1 MPTVVI
7 RNRNK
12 VPIPCSS
19 WSTTSIMAKPL
30 SKAMSIDMDI
40 RHLVVITHRTLHWR
54 HNDHDGVWNHQPHGC
69 LLKCL
74 FRRRSK
80 KTSKL
85 RVTGLCVGNSPGPVN
100 SPHKGPITRKMFPF
114 DDVIM
119 IRLSR
124 GSDKPSAIYIK
135 ITRVSIVFSAVCSCA
150 DQRKYQIS
158 ASLAFVRDFTGDRW
172 IFLTK
177 GQYRGKC
184 FHLMT
189 SSWAASSP
197 RLLLRSQGFAFQV
210 VYNLNTGFS
219 F

>member
-19 WSTTSIMAKPL
+19 WSNTSIMAKPL
-30 SKAMSIDMDI
+30 SKAMSIDTHI
-40 RHLVVITHRTLHWR
+40 RRLVVITHRTLHWR
-54 HNDHDGVWNHQPHGC
+54 HNDHDGVWNYQPHGC
-69 LLKCL
+69 LVNRL

-85 RVTGLCVGNSPGPVN
+85 RVTGLCEGFHRWQVN
-100 SPHKGPITRKMFPF
+100 SPHKGP
-114 DDVIM
+114 
-119 IRLSR
+119 
-124 GSDKPSAIYIK
+124 
-135 ITRVSIVFSAVCSCA
+135 
-150 DQRKYQIS
+150 
-158 ASLAFVRDFTGDRW
+158 
-172 IFLTK
+172 
-177 GQYRGKC
+177 YRGKC

-210 VYNLNTGFS
+210 AYNFNTGFS
-219 F
+219 FEPSVTYMSNSEQIILQHMLYKIQILRDIVMCWSFYLHYRK